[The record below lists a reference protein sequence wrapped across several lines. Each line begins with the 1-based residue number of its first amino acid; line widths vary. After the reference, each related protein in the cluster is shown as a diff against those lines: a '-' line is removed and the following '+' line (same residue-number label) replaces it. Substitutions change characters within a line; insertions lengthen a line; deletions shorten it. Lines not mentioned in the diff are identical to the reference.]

1 MYVIVS
7 AVTVYNVLTLG
18 YCQGNLLSQA
28 VLTKNTS
35 TSRTFVCTCSD
46 AASCTADK
54 WKDLLAE
61 CRQMLENI
69 DHQTK
74 SEERNPLEKQE
85 ETTSAQET
93 TTSAQ
98 ETTTSA
104 RETTTSAQE
113 TTTSAQE
120 TTTSAQETTT
130 SARET
135 TTLTQSPTT
144 TASCVSD
151 CTGVGNGRYQS
162 CIRCDGYVECTHG
175 NTHHRP
181 CSAGTLWDDNK
192 KSCQFPPSP
201 TCVLNTMSENAQE
214 TTTPA
219 EVTTTPTTTAS
230 CVSDCT
236 GLGNGKYQSC
246 ERCDGYVE
254 CILGRKFNRPCSAGL
269 LWDDNNKN
277 CLFPPSPTC
286 VP

>member
-69 DHQTK
+69 DHETT
-74 SEERNPLEKQE
+74 SEERNRLEKQE
-85 ETTSAQET
+85 KTTSAQET
-93 TTSAQ
+93 TTS
-98 ETTTSA
+98 T
-104 RETTTSAQE
+104 
-113 TTTSAQE
+113 
-120 TTTSAQETTT
+120 QETTT

-151 CTGVGNGRYQS
+151 CTGLGSGKYQS

-175 NTHHRP
+175 RT
-181 CSAGTLWDDNK
+181 
-192 KSCQFPPSP
+192 
-201 TCVLNTMSENAQE
+201 
-214 TTTPA
+214 
-219 EVTTTPTTTAS
+219 
-230 CVSDCT
+230 
-236 GLGNGKYQSC
+236 
-246 ERCDGYVE
+246 
-254 CILGRKFNRPCSAGL
+254 FNRPCSSGTV
-269 LWDDNNKN
+269 WDDNRKN
-277 CLFPPSPTC
+277 CQSPPSPTC
-286 VP
+286 VPNE